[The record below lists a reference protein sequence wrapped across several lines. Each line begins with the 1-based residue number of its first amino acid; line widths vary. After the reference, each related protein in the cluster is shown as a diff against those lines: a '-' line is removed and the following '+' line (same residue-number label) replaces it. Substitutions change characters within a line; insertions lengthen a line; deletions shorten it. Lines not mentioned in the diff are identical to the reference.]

1 MTAVPTKPRAL
12 MLSLTEEE
20 PPIIQATWQAPRYTY
35 GEVRGYRLIYGIQGD
50 PRTEERRFEGQVYR
64 HTTGFL
70 GKSGP
75 EGVCVCVV
83 WVCVCV
89 CACLSILMCTST

>member
-1 MTAVPTKPRAL
+1 

-50 PRTEERRFEGQVYR
+50 SHTEERRFDGQVYR

-70 GKSGP
+70 GKSSLSHSI
-75 EGVCVCVV
+75 

-89 CACLSILMCTST
+89 CVCVCRGGINVQVQF